1 MREAL
6 EPMSVAH
13 DVCAHASTVYPAHV
27 DFPSLDFQPG
37 SSGTPVDTVGLRKVS
52 KARAGDSG
60 GLSMTDAALRK
71 VRAGAHTSRP

>member
-1 MREAL
+1 MQGILRTLVQRGIFEETGL
-6 EPMSVAH
+6 
-13 DVCAHASTVYPAHV
+13 
-27 DFPSLDFQPG
+27 
-37 SSGTPVDTVGLRKVS
+37 PVDTVGLRKVS